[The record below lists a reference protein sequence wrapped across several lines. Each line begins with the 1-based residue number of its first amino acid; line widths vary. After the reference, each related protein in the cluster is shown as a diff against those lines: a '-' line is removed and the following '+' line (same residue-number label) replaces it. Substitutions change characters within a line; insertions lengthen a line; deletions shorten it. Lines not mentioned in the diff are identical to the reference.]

1 MQPEKPSANSESK
14 RPPPWRGPWPLWRL
28 LMLCG
33 SVILLANALAKALI
47 DAGVP
52 RPIDVVATAAG
63 FVLLA
68 AGFGAR
74 MRSR

>member
-1 MQPEKPSANSESK
+1 MQPEKPSANSEPEK
-14 RPPPWRGPWPLWRL
+14 RPVWFGPWPLWRR
-28 LMLCG
+28 LMLFG
-33 SVILLANALAKALI
+33 SLILLANALAKALI
-47 DAGVP
+47 DSGVP

>member
-1 MQPEKPSANSESK
+1 VQPEKPSANSESK
-14 RPPPWRGPWPLWRL
+14 RLPSWRGPWPLWRL

-33 SVILLANALAKALI
+33 SLILLANALAKAFI

-52 RPIDVVATAAG
+52 RSIDVIATAAG

-68 AGFGAR
+68 AGFGTR